1 MLLTCGIL
9 VFGLREQAVMKIKQ
23 QRSIKKFLETE
34 YPSLKAEEI
43 FNRQSSLLTS
53 MIKSVKDEDGSRFKT
68 LEQTI
73 LPRIALYKVLEE
85 YAGDEERIKIM
96 RRYML
101 DVVASKKHASTAR
114 MEVVPG
120 FFYIYRAVFLKIM
133 KTTTLQES
141 TQVKGKGY
149 YDITI
154 TKCLWHEACVRF
166 ECPELCPL
174 FCDVDDVT
182 YGGLRKIGF
191 SRTKTLGYDGDCCD
205 FHFYQKR
212 E

>member
-1 MLLTCGIL
+1 MS
-9 VFGLREQAVMKIKQ
+9 IKQ
-23 QRSIKKFLETE
+23 QRSISEFLQTE
-34 YPSLKAEEI
+34 YPHAKAEEI
-43 FNRQSSLLTS
+43 FNKQDSLLNK
-53 MIKSVKDEDGSRFKT
+53 MLESVKDEAGSRFKT

-96 RRYML
+96 RKYML

-133 KTTTLQES
+133 RTTALQRS

-154 TKCLWHEACVRF
+154 TKCLWHDACVRF

-191 SRTKTLGYDGDCCD
+191 SRTKTLGYGGDCCD

>member
-1 MLLTCGIL
+1 MS
-9 VFGLREQAVMKIKQ
+9 IKQ
-23 QRSIKKFLETE
+23 QRSISEFLQTE
-34 YPSLKAEEI
+34 YPHAKAEEI
-43 FNRQSSLLTS
+43 FNKQDSLLNK
-53 MIKSVKDEDGSRFKT
+53 MLESVKDEAGSRFKT

-73 LPRIALYKVLEE
+73 LPRIALYKALGD
-85 YAGDEERIKIM
+85 YAGDEERINIM
-96 RRYML
+96 RKYML

-133 KTTTLQES
+133 RTTTLQRS

-154 TKCLWHEACVRF
+154 TKCLWHDACVRF

-191 SRTKTLGYDGDCCD
+191 SRTKTLGYGGDCCD

>member
-1 MLLTCGIL
+1 MS
-9 VFGLREQAVMKIKQ
+9 IKQ
-23 QRSIKKFLETE
+23 QRSISEFLQTE
-34 YPSLKAEEI
+34 YPHAKAEEI
-43 FNRQSSLLTS
+43 FNKQVSLLNK
-53 MIKSVKDEDGSRFKT
+53 MLESVKYEAGSRFKT

-85 YAGDEERIKIM
+85 YAGDEERINIM
-96 RRYML
+96 RRYMI
-101 DVVASKKHASTAR
+101 DIVATKKHASTAR
-114 MEVVPG
+114 MEAVPG
-120 FFYIYRAVFLKIM
+120 FFYIYRAIFLKIM
-133 KTTTLQES
+133 RTTTLQRS

-154 TKCLWHEACVRF
+154 TKCLWHDACVRF

-205 FHFYQKR
+205 FHFYQKER
-212 E
+212 

>member
-1 MLLTCGIL
+1 MS
-9 VFGLREQAVMKIKQ
+9 IKQ
-23 QRSIKKFLETE
+23 QRSIREFLQTE
-34 YPSLKAEEI
+34 FPHARAEEI
-43 FNRQSSLLTS
+43 FNKQDNLLNK
-53 MIKSVKDEDGSRFKT
+53 MLESVKDEAGSRYKT
-68 LEQTI
+68 LKQTI
-73 LPRIALYKVLEE
+73 LPRIALYKVLED
-85 YAGDEERIKIM
+85 YAGDEERSNIM
-96 RRYML
+96 RKYML

-133 KTTTLQES
+133 RTTALQES

-154 TKCLWHEACVRF
+154 TKCLWHDACVRF
-166 ECPELCPL
+166 GCGELCSL

-191 SRTKTLGYDGDCCD
+191 SRTKTLGYGGDCCD
-205 FHFYQKR
+205 FHFYQKER
-212 E
+212 